1 MKLDFFGID
10 KLNFVEFNI
19 TGSNSGYEKLSQ
31 ESRYLQSE
39 VFNLFAKCFEN
50 SEGLY
55 EYFGPNKFNARNIVI
70 LQNNLQTQMGMLEQ
84 ILSAHLFKSFIS
96 EMFMGKDFLEGLKR
110 KNAEWIDDWKFYLDK
125 LIVVNKTMLSIIDK
139 CIEEERVLWVIGY

>member
-19 TGSNSGYEKLSQ
+19 TGSNSGYEKLNQ
-31 ESRYLQSE
+31 ESLYLSSE

-70 LQNNLQTQMGMLEQ
+70 LQNNLQSFMGMFEQ
-84 ILSAHLFKSFIS
+84 IHSAAMFQSFINNI
-96 EMFMGKDFLEGLKR
+96 FMGKAFLSELEHKNNKWFDNWELYLNKLKT
-110 KNAEWIDDWKFYLDK
+110 
-125 LIVVNKTMLSIIDK
+125 VNKTMLSIIDK
-139 CIEEERVLWVIGY
+139 CIAEERVLWVIGY